1 MVKKKRSLKTL
12 PKINILQTGFKLGL
26 FARELLVAEI
36 FFSLSKAGSAV
47 GRSVFGMQNFR
58 RFRLFKKPGGPLK
71 KTQRL
76 KDDCLRRG
84 PGTKICS
91 RPTLDSITSIFSVT
105 YLLLYSV
112 IALSEFLTCP
122 SMSLV
127 V

>member
-71 KTQRL
+71 KHSDSKMIASEGAGHKNMLTADSRL
-76 KDDCLRRG
+76 YHFN
-84 PGTKICS
+84 
-91 RPTLDSITSIFSVT
+91 FSVT